1 MASLRKP
8 PMTGDQDERR
18 VGTDCSSNNELSVSG
33 YRSRDRVSA
42 EQNPVTQLL
51 TQSLAE
57 KVRGTAAKRRELLK
71 FSRRWILNTINLK
84 WRAVARPPDA
94 GITTCFGSFRAAP
107 GVERVYG

>member
-1 MASLRKP
+1 MPTLMAFLRKP
-8 PMTGDQDERR
+8 PITGDQDERR
-18 VGTDCSSNNELSVSG
+18 VGTDRSSNELSVSG

-71 FSRRWILNTINLK
+71 FTPLNFK
-84 WRAVARPPDA
+84 HH
-94 GITTCFGSFRAAP
+94 
-107 GVERVYG
+107 